1 LRQFLDA
8 GDSVYRGRIENR
20 IRHRN
25 SLPSSV
31 EAWTTAHWTVVIPAE
46 ALAGGIGSVI
56 VIGAIAGL
64 IPALHAARL
73 SPTEALRTA

>member
-1 LRQFLDA
+1 LIGGQQANLEPFTESQWSVGAAETNDVRQFLDA

-31 EAWTTAHWTVVIPAE
+31 EA
-46 ALAGGIGSVI
+46 
-56 VIGAIAGL
+56 
-64 IPALHAARL
+64 
-73 SPTEALRTA
+73 